1 MHPQPPVPLLGP
13 AMAGLTDGLVARAE
27 SDRLLAPFLLALA
40 ALFRVLI
47 RRFDAIVA
55 LHNAGL
61 LPPEPAP
68 APRLAPPPRPAAQQP
83 AAQAMSWRDLL
94 AWWPWQARAEA
105 EPAPL
110 PYLRAPGGPRRRAT
124 PHPHATRQAHQ
135 ALAPES
141 SAPGPTPQPR
151 PGCTRA
157 PCPSPTR
164 PARAPACTLSHHV
177 PPTPSR
183 KNRPGVLG

>member
-27 SDRLLAPFLLALA
+27 SDRLLAPLFLALA
-40 ALFRVLI
+40 ALFRVLF

-68 APRLAPPPRPAAQQP
+68 APRTAPTPRPTTPQQP
-83 AAQAMSWRDLL
+83 EAQSTSWRDLL
-94 AWWPWQARAEA
+94 AWWPWHARAEA
-105 EPAPL
+105 ESARFR
-110 PYLRAPGGPRRRAT
+110 YNRAPSAHPRRAAPQPRAT
-124 PHPHATRQAHQ
+124 RPALQAP
-135 ALAPES
+135 ASPSPEP
-141 SAPGPTPQPR
+141 APQPR
-151 PGCTRA
+151 PRA
-157 PCPSPTR
+157 HSPSR
-164 PARAPACTLSHHV
+164 PAFARPCAPSRRLSRHV

-183 KNRPGVLG
+183 KNRLPVLV